1 MGLTTS
7 SIRTAINSVLAASV
21 LLLPFMASAATLLDT
36 LAFINTVLNALIGL
50 FITLAI
56 VMFFYGLI
64 KYMTKLGDKEGQSSA
79 LNTMLY
85 GIIALFVM
93 VSIWGILRLLQSTFK
108 VQGNEPI
115 VPKGIQLN
123 TGSQGYYNL

>member
-1 MGLTTS
+1 MGLTTTFS
-7 SIRTAINSVLAASV
+7 RVVITSILSAAVLV
-21 LLLPFMASAATLLDT
+21 LPFTASAATLLDT
-36 LAFINTVLNALIGL
+36 LAFFNTVLNALIGL

-56 VMFFYGLI
+56 VTFFYGLVVYLFKI
-64 KYMTKLGDKEGQSSA
+64 NDPKERAGGVQI
-79 LNTMLY
+79 MIY
-85 GIIALFVM
+85 GIVALFVM

-123 TGSQGYYNL
+123 TGNPYAY